1 MASVGLHLN
10 LHNQNIR
17 ECSGVSWFNLGQKY
31 LDTSRSLQHRA
42 ADALHLHLPRNYTPE
57 MLRGKGV
64 QKIVKMQNLG
74 QKLDTA
80 PFWNKWA
87 HLHKHYAPAMFW
99 GRRVQSSDFALQR
112 RLWVAFCWMLCQAHD
127 CQELYWFSGL
137 CCKLI
142 LASVRWWPG
151 LTNAVKVAPENIKE
165 SSFRLTNRA
174 FYIFWIQSPI
184 NISLPSFS
192 ENFD

>member
-10 LHNQNIR
+10 LHNQNISWVLWR
-17 ECSGVSWFNLGQKY
+17 KLVQSRPKVFGHFTKFATQGRRCSSPPSPQELYSTNALGQ
-31 LDTSRSLQHRA
+31 
-42 ADALHLHLPRNYTPE
+42 
-57 MLRGKGV
+57 GV
-64 QKIVKMQNLG
+64 LKIVKMQNLG

-184 NISLPSFS
+184 NISSPRVS

>member
-80 PFWNKWA
+80 PFWNNLPQFFFTSISTNIMLQQCSGAGGFRVATLHFKDVSGWHFVECCA
-87 HLHKHYAPAMFW
+87 KHMIAKNCTDFQAFAVNLFWHL
-99 GRRVQSSDFALQR
+99 SDG
-112 RLWVAFCWMLCQAHD
+112 D
-127 CQELYWFSGL
+127 
-137 CCKLI
+137 
-142 LASVRWWPG
+142 PG
-151 LTNAVKVAPENIKE
+151 
-165 SSFRLTNRA
+165 
-174 FYIFWIQSPI
+174 SPMQLR
-184 NISLPSFS
+184 SLPRT
-192 ENFD
+192 